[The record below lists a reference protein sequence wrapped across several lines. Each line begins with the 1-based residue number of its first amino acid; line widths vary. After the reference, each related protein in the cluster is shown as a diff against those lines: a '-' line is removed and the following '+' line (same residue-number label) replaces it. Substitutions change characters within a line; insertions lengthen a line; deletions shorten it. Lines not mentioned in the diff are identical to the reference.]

1 MKVEAIAHGHGG
13 RNFESQ
19 LVYDETAKGPL
30 PLLLMAP
37 NWAGVTERA
46 VNYCK
51 DLAAHGYVVLCAD
64 MHGLDRRPTGKE
76 NPMEFLAPLIADP
89 KETRARV
96 NNAMDVLTR
105 AASER
110 NIGNPKLRAAMGY
123 CFGGANVLD
132 LARSGADVAAVVSF
146 HGNLK
151 TGLEAKAGDV
161 KAAVLVV
168 HGASDP
174 IAPKGDRDALEAE
187 MNAAGARWTL
197 LNFGGVFHS
206 FTDTMANRPP
216 SSQFSAYANR
226 HGYMMA
232 HAFIADAF
240 AGRL

>member
-1 MKVEAIAHGHGG
+1 MKTESIAYDIGG
-13 RNFESQ
+13 LKFQSE
-19 LVYDETAKGPL
+19 LVWDDTASRPL
-30 PLLLMAP
+30 PLLVMAP
-37 NWAGVTERA
+37 NWAGVTPRA
-46 VNYCK
+46 IEIGK
-51 DLAAHGYVVLCAD
+51 ELAAHGYVVLVAD

-76 NPMEFLAPLIADP
+76 NPMEFLAPLTADP
-89 KETRARV
+89 NTTRARI
-96 NNAMDVLTR
+96 NAALDVLTKE
-105 AASER
+105 ASAR
-110 NIGNPKLRAAMGY
+110 GIGNAQYRAAMGY

-151 TGLEAKAGDV
+151 TGLEAKAGEV
-161 KAAVLVV
+161 KASVLVV

-197 LNFGGVFHS
+197 LAFGGVYHS
-206 FTDTMANRPP
+206 FTDPSANRPP

-226 HGYMMA
+226 YGYAMA

-240 AGRL
+240 AGKA